1 MPSTNSRLQRLNLR
15 PGFHRESTQYSE
27 EGKWFDGDR
36 VRFREGKPENL
47 RGYQK
52 FIDTSFTGTA
62 RDLLAW
68 TNNNTEK
75 LLGYG
80 TESKLYVVYNDYPY
94 DVTPIVSTVSIGNL
108 GTTGSFDTVAGSP
121 LIEVSSNNNGRKV
134 GDYVEFSNTSINGF
148 TTNGLDFSASSF
160 GGPTFEVVSV
170 QGINNFFI
178 SVTSVAA
185 STESNQGSGIA
196 FFLLAT
202 GQSNPIQGL
211 GYGAGIYNAGVS
223 TTGERAWNQPAESS
237 NIIFLGTQWSLD
249 NFGEDLLAAR
259 QGGSLIHWD
268 ANASLAPVRSSIV
281 GTAPSKINSIVI
293 SPNDRH
299 VIALGT
305 EEFAT
310 SVFNP
315 LLVRWSDQE
324 DYANWIP
331 SVSSTSGELQLID
344 GTRIVGGVRGR
355 NAILVY
361 TDNALYTLQFVGP
374 PFIFRM
380 AQVGTNC
387 GLIGS
392 HAAIDVGGR
401 TYWMGDTD
409 FFMFDGSVKKLDC
422 TIRRFLYDD
431 FNMTQKSKVFAGL
444 NSEFH
449 EIIWLYPK
457 SGSNEPDGYV
467 IYNYMENTWV
477 YGSNFYTTFI
487 DDSVFLNT
495 VATGA
500 VTGNVSATNPQFI
513 WYNEPT
519 SVFSGDS
526 QPLTSFIES
535 ADIDIGDGDDI
546 MFIDKIIPDYTINTG
561 TIKFSINIKDYPAG
575 TTKEVGPFDITDATQ
590 KIDMRARGRQAN
602 FRVSTS
608 DLNTSWK
615 WGSVRVAIQP
625 AGKR

>member
-1 MPSTNSRLQRLNLR
+1 MPSTNSRLQRLNLK

-52 FIDTSFTGTA
+52 FIDTSFIGTA

-259 QGGSLIHWD
+259 QGGNLIHWD
-268 ANASLAPVRSSIV
+268 ANASLAPVRSSVV

-422 TIRRFLYDD
+422 TIRRYLYDD

-526 QPLTSFIES
+526 QPLTSFIET

>member
-1 MPSTNSRLQRLNLR
+1 
-15 PGFHRESTQYSE
+15 
-27 EGKWFDGDR
+27 
-36 VRFREGKPENL
+36 
-47 RGYQK
+47 
-52 FIDTSFTGTA
+52 
-62 RDLLAW
+62 
-68 TNNNTEK
+68 
-75 LLGYG
+75 
-80 TESKLYVVYNDYPY
+80 
-94 DVTPIVSTVSIGNL
+94 
-108 GTTGSFDTVAGSP
+108 
-121 LIEVSSNNNGRKV
+121 
-134 GDYVEFSNTSINGF
+134 
-148 TTNGLDFSASSF
+148 
-160 GGPTFEVVSV
+160 
-170 QGINNFFI
+170 
-178 SVTSVAA
+178 
-185 STESNQGSGIA
+185 
-196 FFLLAT
+196 
-202 GQSNPIQGL
+202 
-211 GYGAGIYNAGVS
+211 
-223 TTGERAWNQPAESS
+223 
-237 NIIFLGTQWSLD
+237 
-249 NFGEDLLAAR
+249 
-259 QGGSLIHWD
+259 
-268 ANASLAPVRSSIV
+268 
-281 GTAPSKINSIVI
+281 
-293 SPNDRH
+293 
-299 VIALGT
+299 
-305 EEFAT
+305 
-310 SVFNP
+310 
-315 LLVRWSDQE
+315 
-324 DYANWIP
+324 
-331 SVSSTSGELQLID
+331 
-344 GTRIVGGVRGR
+344 
-355 NAILVY
+355 
-361 TDNALYTLQFVGP
+361 
-374 PFIFRM
+374 M

-422 TIRRFLYDD
+422 TIRRYLYDD

-535 ADIDIGDGDDI
+535 ADIYIGDGDDI
-546 MFIDKIIPDYTINTG
+546 MFIDKIIPDYDINTG

>member
-1 MPSTNSRLQRLNLR
+1 MPSTNSRLQRLNLK

-52 FIDTSFTGTA
+52 FIDTSFIGTA

-94 DVTPIVSTVSIGNL
+94 DITPIVSTVSIGNL

-268 ANASLAPVRSSIV
+268 ANASLAPVRSSVV

-422 TIRRFLYDD
+422 TIRRYLYDD

-487 DDSVFLNT
+487 DDSIFLNT

>member
-1 MPSTNSRLQRLNLR
+1 MPSTTSKLEKLNFK

-52 FIDTSFTGTA
+52 FIDNSFIGIA

-75 LLGYG
+75 LLGFG
-80 TESKLYVVYNDYPY
+80 TESKLYVVYNDFPY
-94 DVTPIVSTVSIGNL
+94 DVTPIVSTVSIGDL
-108 GTTGSFDTVAGSP
+108 GTGGSFNTAAGSP
-121 LIEVSSNNNGRKV
+121 LIEVSSNNNGRAV
-134 GDYVEFSNTSINGF
+134 GDFVEFSNTSINGF
-148 TTNGLDFSASSF
+148 GTDGLDFSASSF

-170 QGINNFFI
+170 QGLNNFFI
-178 SVTSVAA
+178 SVTSVAT
-185 STESNQGSGIA
+185 STETDQGSGVA
-196 FFLLAT
+196 FFLLAS
-202 GQSNPIQGL
+202 GKSNPIQGL
-211 GYGAGIYNAGVS
+211 GYGAGVYNAGAS
-223 TTGERAWNQPAESS
+223 ATGERAWNSPAESS
-237 NIIFLGTQWSLD
+237 NIVFLGTQWSLD

-259 QGGSLIHWD
+259 AGGQLIHWD
-268 ANASLAPVRSSIV
+268 ATASLTPVRASIV
-281 GTAPSKINSIVI
+281 PTSPEQINSIVI

-324 DYANWIP
+324 SFSNWTP

-344 GTRIVGGVRGR
+344 GTRIIGGVRGR
-355 NAILVY
+355 NAILIY
-361 TDNALYTLQFVGP
+361 TDNALYTLQYVGP
-374 PFIFRM
+374 PFIFRL

-387 GLIGS
+387 GLIGP

-401 TYWMGDTD
+401 TFWMGDTD
-409 FFMFDGSVKKLDC
+409 FYVFDGSVKKLDC
-422 TIRRFLYDD
+422 TVRRFLYDD

-449 EIIWLYPK
+449 EVIWLYPK
-457 SGSNEPDGYV
+457 EGSNEPNSYV

-477 YGSNFYTTFI
+477 YGSNFYTTYI
-487 DDSVFLNT
+487 DDSIFLNT

-500 VTGNVSATNPQFI
+500 VSGTVSTTNPQYLWF
-513 WYNEPT
+513 NEPT
-519 SVFSGDS
+519 SVFSGDGQALS
-526 QPLTSFIES
+526 SFIES
-535 ADIDIGDGDDI
+535 ADFDMGDGDDI
-546 MFIDKIIPDYTINTG
+546 MFIDRIIPDYDINQG
-561 TIKFSINIKDYPAG
+561 TIKFSLNVKDFPSDP
-575 TTKEVGPFDITDATQ
+575 TTEVGPFDITNQTR

-602 FRVSTS
+602 VRVSTS
-608 DLNTSWK
+608 DINTSWK
-615 WGSVRVAIQP
+615 WGSVRIAMQP

>member
-1 MPSTNSRLQRLNLR
+1 MPSTNSRLQRLNLK

-94 DVTPIVSTVSIGNL
+94 DITPIVSTVSIGNL

-268 ANASLAPVRSSIV
+268 ANASLAPVRSSVV

-422 TIRRFLYDD
+422 TIRRYLYDD

>member
-1 MPSTNSRLQRLNLR
+1 MPSTNSRLQRLNLK

-268 ANASLAPVRSSIV
+268 ANASLAPVRSSVV

-422 TIRRFLYDD
+422 TIRRYLYDD

>member
-1 MPSTNSRLQRLNLR
+1 MPSTNSRLQRLNLK

-52 FIDTSFTGTA
+52 FIDTSFIGTA

-268 ANASLAPVRSSIV
+268 ANASLAPVRSSVV

-422 TIRRFLYDD
+422 TIRRYLYDD

-546 MFIDKIIPDYTINTG
+546 MFIDKIIPDYDINTG

>member
-1 MPSTNSRLQRLNLR
+1 MPSTNSRLQRLNLK

-422 TIRRFLYDD
+422 TIRRYLYDD

>member
-1 MPSTNSRLQRLNLR
+1 MASTLSKLQKLNLK

-80 TESKLYVVYNDYPY
+80 TESKLYIVYNDYPY
-94 DVTPIVSTVSIGNL
+94 DITPVVSTVSIGNL
-108 GTTGSFDTVAGSP
+108 GSAGSFDTAAGSP
-121 LIEVSSNNNGRKV
+121 LIEVSSNNNGRNV

-148 TTNGLDFSASSF
+148 TTNGLDFSVSSF

-170 QGINNFFI
+170 QGVNNFFI

-223 TTGERAWNQPAESS
+223 ATGERAWNQPAESS

-259 QGGSLIHWD
+259 QGGNLIHWD
-268 ANASLAPVRSSIV
+268 ANASLAPVRSSVV

-380 AQVGTNC
+380 SQVGTNC

-422 TIRRFLYDD
+422 TIRRYLYDD

-457 SGSNEPDGYV
+457 SGSNEPDSYV

-519 SVFSGDS
+519 SVFSGNN

-546 MFIDKIIPDYTINTG
+546 MFIDKIIPDYDINTG

-575 TTKEVGPFDITDATQ
+575 TTKEIGPFDITDATQ

>member
-1 MPSTNSRLQRLNLR
+1 MPSTLSKLQRLNLK

-259 QGGSLIHWD
+259 QGGNLIHWD

-422 TIRRFLYDD
+422 TIRRYLYDD

-487 DDSVFLNT
+487 DDSIFLNT

>member
-1 MPSTNSRLQRLNLR
+1 MPSTNSRLQRLNLK

-268 ANASLAPVRSSIV
+268 ANASLAPVRSSVV

-422 TIRRFLYDD
+422 TIRRYLYDD

-546 MFIDKIIPDYTINTG
+546 MFIDKIIPDYDINTG

>member
-1 MPSTNSRLQRLNLR
+1 MPSTLSKLQKLNLK

-80 TESKLYVVYNDYPY
+80 TESKLYIVYNDYPY

-108 GTTGSFDTVAGSP
+108 GTAGSFDTVAGSP
-121 LIEVSSNNNGRKV
+121 LIEVSSNNNGRQV

-211 GYGAGIYNAGVS
+211 GYGAGVYNAGVS
-223 TTGERAWNQPAESS
+223 TTGERAWNKPAESS

-259 QGGSLIHWD
+259 QGGNLIHWD

-401 TYWMGDTD
+401 TFWMGDTD

-422 TIRRFLYDD
+422 TIRRYLYDD

-487 DDSVFLNT
+487 DDSIFLNT

-526 QPLTSFIES
+526 QALTSFIES
-535 ADIDIGDGDDI
+535 ADVDIGDGDDI

-575 TTKEVGPFDITDATQ
+575 TTKEIGPFDITDATQ